1 MRTISQNIILA
12 HLALLF
18 FSFIH
23 TYTPLY
29 LYIYIDIYV
38 SNYLLQGLA
47 SPKSVE
53 QAGRLEIQVRVLSL
67 REETQAEFLYSNL

>member
-1 MRTISQNIILA
+1 MEPIT
-12 HLALLF
+12 HT
-18 FSFIH
+18 H
-23 TYTPLY
+23 TYLY
-29 LYIYIDIYV
+29 LYICIDIYV

-47 SPKSVE
+47 SPKSVG

>member
-1 MRTISQNIILA
+1 MGFPIFTIYLQLEMELIT
-12 HLALLF
+12 
-18 FSFIH
+18 H
-23 TYTPLY
+23 THTHTPLY